1 MFRQVMVDNITRLK
15 VQEFFERQTP
25 EAGAQL
31 GDLRQEVPKSCPGL
45 REEYKRDVPYYRA
58 KKSPAYLNVRKG
70 AVEAGFFTPQFRQRS
85 RTAACALGT
94 SSPAGPGVIT
104 RCK

>member
-15 VQEFFERQTP
+15 VQELFERQTP

-45 REEYKRDVPYYRA
+45 REEYKWDVPYYCT

-70 AVEAGFFTPQFRQRS
+70 AVEAGFTPNSDRDPALLRALLAQ
-85 RTAACALGT
+85 AAQLAQE
-94 SSPAGPGVIT
+94 
-104 RCK
+104 

>member
-15 VQEFFERQTP
+15 VPEFFEWQMP

-31 GDLRQEVPKSCPGL
+31 GDLRQEVPKSCPGM

-70 AVEAGFFTPQFRQRS
+70 AVEAGFFTPPNSDSDPGLLRALLAQ
-85 RTAACALGT
+85 AAQLAQE
-94 SSPAGPGVIT
+94 
-104 RCK
+104 